1 MSEPK
6 LKRNRKLIK
15 TKDEI
20 KERVKAFND
29 LSAIYQRLAEF
40 KADERY
46 SYPPAQVHINAPL
59 ALIQC
64 QLRAMVYILEWVL
77 GPDEGGESDEINR

>member
-1 MSEPK
+1 MARG
-6 LKRNRKLIK
+6 RNRKLIK

-20 KERVKAFND
+20 KE
-29 LSAIYQRLAEF
+29 RLAEF